1 MKHVIQAKRLC
12 LGFRAARGSD
22 QRSTHE
28 GCAAAEPKPLGNR
41 ANARLCRERS
51 RHGYLQAKDA
61 LNRATVSCEATS

>member
-28 GCAAAEPKPLGNR
+28 GCAAAEPKPLGIEQMLGF
-41 ANARLCRERS
+41 AGSAPDMDTS
-51 RHGYLQAKDA
+51 KQKTA